1 MEMTVMSYMAV
12 MPVPITEKIWV
23 QGKAPEATPTIRLST
38 APMVRIR
45 NTLTPATAPTRTTR

>member
-1 MEMTVMSYMAV
+1 MSYMAV